1 MILIPSLIN
10 PEFTRDAVIEHFG
23 KLKYKFGVVALTPTK
38 RKQDDYG

>member
-23 KLKYKFGVVALTPTK
+23 KLKYKFGVVALTPNKKET
-38 RKQDDYG
+38 R